1 MNDYLELPERLYY
14 ENFKGDILAFIE
26 AAYRIFKKDFV
37 TSHPNVDGKPIR
49 MKKYPLVN

>member
-26 AAYRIFKKDFV
+26 TAYRIFKKDFV
-37 TSHPNVDGKPIR
+37 TSHPNVDGIS
-49 MKKYPLVN
+49 N

>member
-26 AAYRIFKKDFV
+26 KLHTEYSRKI
-37 TSHPNVDGKPIR
+37 S
-49 MKKYPLVN
+49 